1 MAYIISFAASA
12 IKNDIPKIPA
22 AYYDTIMRAIH
33 ERLSK
38 APLDFGKPLRH
49 ELNGMRS
56 LRVGNWRVGYTVED
70 GNVIIAR
77 IELRRDAYKGW

>member
-1 MAYIISFAASA
+1 MAYIISFTANA

-22 AYYDTIMRAIH
+22 AYYDTIMRAIY
-33 ERLSK
+33 ERLTA

-49 ELNGMRS
+49 ELNAMRS
-56 LRVGNWRVGYTVED
+56 LRVGNWRIGYTVE
-70 GNVIIAR
+70 GETVIIAH